1 MWPGKS
7 RCLSGVCSMIRQ
19 LDEQEILRYLG
30 YPAGNAPDPEVAALI
45 RQCSTRLL
53 ETARPKY
60 IENIFPLNHTEG
72 AVMLS
77 GSDIRLTGNAI
88 TNHLQNCTQCVIM
101 AATLGIEADR
111 AIRQAQLSIM
121 TEALVMDACATAFI
135 EAVCDEAE
143 AEINQ
148 KYGPCNFR
156 FSPGYGDLPITL
168 QKDLLAILQAEK
180 KIGLHVNTSNL
191 LIPGKS
197 VTAIL
202 GVTDRG
208 QRPKSKCDL
217 CQNKERCAFCR
228 NGK

>member
-1 MWPGKS
+1 
-7 RCLSGVCSMIRQ
+7 MIRQ

-111 AIRQAQLSIM
+111 LSARHSFLS
-121 TEALVMDACATAFI
+121 TEALSWTPVPPLLLRRCVTRQRRKSIKNMVPVISGSARAMVIYPSPCKRTYWQFYRLKRRL
-135 EAVCDEAE
+135 VC
-143 AEINQ
+143 
-148 KYGPCNFR
+148 
-156 FSPGYGDLPITL
+156 T
-168 QKDLLAILQAEK
+168 
-180 KIGLHVNTSNL
+180 
-191 LIPGKS
+191 
-197 VTAIL
+197 
-202 GVTDRG
+202 
-208 QRPKSKCDL
+208 
-217 CQNKERCAFCR
+217 
-228 NGK
+228 